1 MIHFIFETLYGWW
14 GVAGITVVVCLVLG
28 YFFPSLRVIL
38 LAVAGVAISFATAFT
53 KGWTARGRMERTR
66 QDEAVQQARKEYD
79 QIDARPDTPADVADR
94 LRRGGF

>member
-14 GVAGITVVVCLVLG
+14 GVAGITVIVCLVVG
-28 YFFPSLRVIL
+28 YFVPSLRL
-38 LAVAGVAISFATAFT
+38 SMLAIGGAALWLATAFT
-53 KGWTARGRMERTR
+53 KGWSAAKADDRRKTE
-66 QDEAVQQARKEYD
+66 EAVQQARKEYA